1 MPVTK
6 RDYYEVL
13 GVARDCD
20 ESQLKSAYRKLAM
33 QHHPDRNPDNRQAE
47 ERFKEA
53 AEAYGVLSDGQKRAT
68 YDRFGHQ
75 GVQQMD
81 QQGGSGFDANGFDL
95 GDLFSQ
101 FGFGDVLGG
110 RGQRGSR
117 VLRGEDVRYD
127 LQIEF
132 ENAAFGMT
140 AEIQVPRHEK
150 CGHCEGLG
158 AEPGSSSTTCPQCKG
173 RGEMLYQQGF
183 LSVRRTCNQCGG
195 GGKVIKTPCR
205 ECRGQGVV
213 QVNRKLKVTI
223 PAGVADGNRLR
234 LSGEGQ
240 PSPNGGPSGDL
251 YVFLKV
257 KEHAF
262 FERHEN
268 DLHCG
273 IPVNFAQAA
282 LGAELT
288 VPTLGEPA
296 TLKIPEGTQNG
307 AQFRLKKQG
316 IAQVNGHSRGDIV
329 IHVQIKT
336 PGKLTREQRKLFE
349 QLHEMLP
356 KDNEPSEKGIFERVK
371 DLFN

>member
-13 GVARDCD
+13 GVGRDAD
-20 ESQLKSAYRKLAM
+20 DNQIKASYRKLAL
-33 QHHPDRNPDNRQAE
+33 QYHPDRNPENRDAE
-47 ERFKEA
+47 EKFKEC
-53 AEAYGVLSDGQKRAT
+53 AEAYSILSDGQKRAT
-68 YDRFGHQ
+68 YDRHGHQ
-75 GVQQMD
+75 GVQQME
-81 QQGGSGFDANGFDL
+81 QGGGFDPNGFDL

-101 FGFGDVLGG
+101 FGFGDILGNKG
-110 RGQRGSR
+110 GRGSR
-117 VLRGEDVRYD
+117 VMRGEDVRYD
-127 LQIEF
+127 LTIEF

-150 CGHCEGLG
+150 CVRCDGLG
-158 AEPGSSSTTCPQCKG
+158 AEPGSGVTTCPQCKG
-173 RGEMLYQQGF
+173 KGEMLYQQGF

-195 GGKVIKTPCR
+195 AGKVVRNPCH

-234 LSGEGQ
+234 LSNEGQ

-257 KEHAF
+257 KEHPF

-268 DLHCG
+268 DLHCT
-273 IPVNFAQAA
+273 IPINFAQAA
-282 LGAELT
+282 LGVEIP
-288 VPTLGEPA
+288 VPTLGEP
-296 TLKIPEGTQNG
+296 TLLKIPEGAQTGTQL
-307 AQFRLKKQG
+307 RLKKQG

-329 IHVQIKT
+329 VHVHVKT
-336 PGKLTREQRKLFE
+336 PGKLSREQRKLFE
-349 QLHEMLP
+349 QLRDTLP
-356 KDNEPSEKGIFERVK
+356 AENAPAEKGIFERVK
-371 DLFN
+371 DYFV

>member
-20 ESQLKSAYRKLAM
+20 DSQLKSAYRKLAM

-101 FGFGDVLGG
+101 FGFGDLGG

-117 VLRGEDVRYD
+117 VSRGEDVRYD

-158 AEPGSSSTTCPQCKG
+158 AEPGSSSSTCPQCKG

-240 PSPNGGPSGDL
+240 PSPNGGPAGDL

-296 TLKIPEGTQNG
+296 MLKIPEGTQNG

-336 PGKLTREQRKLFE
+336 PGKLSREQRKLFE
-349 QLHEMLP
+349 QLHETLP

>member
-13 GVARDCD
+13 AVARDAD
-20 ESQLKSAYRKLAM
+20 GNQLKSSYRRLAL
-33 QHHPDRNPDNRQAE
+33 QYHPDRNPDNREAE
-47 ERFKEA
+47 EKFKEA
-53 AEAYGVLSDGQKRAT
+53 AEAYAILSNGQKRAA

-81 QQGGSGFDANGFDL
+81 QGAGFDANGFDL

-101 FGFGDVLGG
+101 FGFGDILGG
-110 RGQRGSR
+110 RGGQRGSR
-117 VLRGEDVRYD
+117 VVRGEDVRYD

-150 CGHCEGLG
+150 CGHCEGAG
-158 AEPGSSSTTCPQCKG
+158 AEPGSSAATCPQCKG
-173 RGEMLYQQGF
+173 RGEVLYQQGF

-195 GGKVIKTPCR
+195 QGKVIRNPCR
-205 ECRGQGVV
+205 ECRGGGFVE
-213 QVNRKLKVTI
+213 VNRKLKVTI

-240 PSPNGGPSGDL
+240 PSPNGGPTGDL

-257 KEHAF
+257 KEHPF

-268 DLHCG
+268 DLHCA

-282 LGAELT
+282 LGAEIT

-296 TLKIPEGTQNG
+296 VLKISEGSQTG

-329 IHVQIKT
+329 VHIQVKT
-336 PGKLTREQRKLFE
+336 PTKLNREQRKLFE
-349 QLHEMLP
+349 QLHDSLP
-356 KDNEPSEKGIFERVK
+356 KDNEPAGKGIFERVK
-371 DLFN
+371 DLFA